1 MLGSFFLKDRLFL
14 GMLLVQ
20 VFLSSFT
27 FFKKKKKNPQLS
39 KAFDII
45 SSLGFAECSG
55 CRFSAVVLPASSQDH
70 FKSSGILEISKRK

>member
-27 FFKKKKKNPQLS
+27 FFKKKRKTHSFLKL
-39 KAFDII
+39 
-45 SSLGFAECSG
+45 L
-55 CRFSAVVLPASSQDH
+55 
-70 FKSSGILEISKRK
+70 ILFPL